1 MGIGVEPLSSF
12 LRGGLGIGHAGAV
25 QHKQRGVTH
34 GVACP
39 GEVGGDLG
47 VAVAVD
53 DVGAKDLVGVVAAR
67 HGTAHRDG
75 TGRGRRGLRGSGE
88 HDRAGADQEGKQRK
102 QDREGAN
109 FLFTTLASLRIRL
122 ATNVHPAAAAQ
133 STAAPARY
141 VRVTPDIPERG
152 KEVE

>member
-1 MGIGVEPLSSF
+1 M
-12 LRGGLGIGHAGAV
+12 
-25 QHKQRGVTH
+25 QHRQRGVAH

-67 HGTAHRDG
+67 HGAAHRDG

-88 HDRAGADQEGKQRK
+88 YNRAGADQEGKQRK

-109 FLFTTLASLRIRL
+109 FLIHDAYLPSHSPCDECASRL
-122 ATNVHPAAAAQ
+122 Q
-133 STAAPARY
+133 QRKAPPR
-141 VRVTPDIPERG
+141 RQGTSE
-152 KEVE
+152 